1 MSNLGKPTRRLDVY
15 KKRESTKRKPIEDT
29 GRIID
34 GNRVNHLGQFVG
46 HGDVARGLAFF
57 NRSRKLEEQL

>member
-1 MSNLGKPTRRLDVY
+1 MNKLGNPTRRLDVY
-15 KKRESTKRKPIEDT
+15 KKRETKRKPIEDA

-57 NRSRKLEEQL
+57 NRSRKIQEQA